1 MIALPWLLAA
11 TAAAILG
18 SLLVRAVFLGYPR
31 AALVTAILS
40 RKEQAIV
47 SACADALFPP
57 GGPIPVSG
65 TEAGVVGYLDTYLGR
80 LPRVPRVLVRLLFA
94 SIEYG
99 PWVFG
104 PRPARFTRLRPV
116 ERVAVLRAMARSSM
130 YFRRVSFLSL
140 RTMMTLGYLAHPEVA
155 RRMHIVPDAAPF
167 EKAASHEASAGGRG
181 LGPLAAP
188 SKKVRA

>member
-1 MIALPWLLAA
+1 MSALLWLLAVL
-11 TAAAILG
+11 AAALLVG
-18 SLLVRAVFLGYPR
+18 ALLVRGVFLGYPR
-31 AALVTAILS
+31 VARPAAWLN

-65 TEAGVVGYLDTYLGR
+65 TEAGMIHYLDTYLGR
-80 LPRVPRVLVRLLFA
+80 LPRVPRLLVRLLLQ
-94 SIEYG
+94 SIEHG
-99 PWVFG
+99 PWLFG

-116 ERVAVLRAMARSSM
+116 ERVAVLRAMARSSI

-140 RTMMTLGYLAHPEVA
+140 RTMMTMGYLAHPEVQ

-167 EKAASHEASAGGRG
+167 EKRRDSQA
-181 LGPLAAP
+181 LA
-188 SKKVRA
+188 

>member
-1 MIALPWLLAA
+1 MTSLPWLLAA
-11 TAAAILG
+11 IAAAILG
-18 SLLVRAVFLGYPR
+18 LLLVRALFLGYPQ
-31 AALVTAILS
+31 AALAKATLS
-40 RKEQAIV
+40 RQEQAIV

-65 TEAGVVGYLDTYLGR
+65 TEAGMVGYLDTYLGR
-80 LPRVPRVLVRLLFA
+80 LPRVPRVLVRLLFV
-94 SIEYG
+94 SIELG

-116 ERVAVLRAMARSSM
+116 ERIAVLRAMARSSM
-130 YFRRVSFLSL
+130 YFRRLSFISL

-167 EKAASHEASAGGRG
+167 EKAPSHEVCA
-181 LGPLAAP
+181 
-188 SKKVRA
+188 

>member
-1 MIALPWLLAA
+1 MTSLPWLFAVI
-11 TAAAILG
+11 AAAILG
-18 SLLVRAVFLGYPR
+18 GLLVRALFLGYPR
-31 AALVTAILS
+31 AALAKATLS

-65 TEAGVVGYLDTYLGR
+65 TEAGVVRYLDIYLGR
-80 LPRVPRVLVRLLFA
+80 LPRVPRLLVRLLFS

-167 EKAASHEASAGGRG
+167 EKA
-181 LGPLAAP
+181 P
-188 SKKVRA
+188 SREVCA